1 MTLDPTN
8 LTMESVKP
16 IMAPKV
22 MRLKYVIL
30 DVNDIPTP
38 IIFPAHLP
46 HDTMVPRALTYII
59 RDRPFCEPLY
69 EVISAG
75 FCEIEID
82 WDIGSTHAFPEIAV
96 KVSGGSINL
105 QKSARAEDAELIE
118 RALR

>member
-16 IMAPKV
+16 IVAPKV

-30 DVNDIPTP
+30 DVSGIPTP

-46 HDTMVPRALTYII
+46 HDTIKTP
-59 RDRPFCEPLY
+59 Y

-82 WDIGSTHAFPEIAV
+82 LEFGSTHVFPELKV
-96 KVSGGSINL
+96 LVSGGSINL
-105 QKSARAEDAELIE
+105 QKSARAEDAERIE

>member
-1 MTLDPTN
+1 MKTGLDPTN

-16 IMAPKV
+16 IMAPKIHK
-22 MRLKYVIL
+22 LKYVIL
-30 DVNDIPTP
+30 DVSGIPTP

-46 HDTMVPRALTYII
+46 HDTVVPRACMEC
-59 RDRPFCEPLY
+59 DGRPPLY

-75 FCEIEID
+75 FCEIESMASFWSKESSIK
-82 WDIGSTHAFPEIAV
+82 V
-96 KVSGGSINL
+96 LVSGGSVNL